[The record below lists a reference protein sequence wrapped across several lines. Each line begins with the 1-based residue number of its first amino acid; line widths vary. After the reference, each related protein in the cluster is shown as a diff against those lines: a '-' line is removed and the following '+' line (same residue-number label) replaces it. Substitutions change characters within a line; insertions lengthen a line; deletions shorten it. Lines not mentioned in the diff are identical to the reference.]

1 MLRIW
6 PVKITTDT
14 GRFVFINRILIW
26 GDLMEVL
33 QGYANHMRLVLP
45 LLLRGAVYTVEITAA
60 SVFFGIIIGL
70 IMSLG
75 KMSKNAFFRIPSIMY
90 IDFIR
95 GTPLMVQIL
104 LFYYGISG
112 LLAQLTGGPVRF
124 EPLLSGVVVYSL
136 NSGAYVAEIFRAGI
150 QSIDIGQTEAARS
163 LGMTQGMA
171 MRHVI
176 LPQAFRR
183 IIPPLGNEFITL
195 LKDSSLLSIIG
206 VMELLQSGR
215 LYVARTYAS
224 FPVYIMVSLVYL
236 VMTLG
241 ITRLVT
247 WGERRLK
254 ISDRSEGAL

>member
-1 MLRIW
+1 
-6 PVKITTDT
+6 
-14 GRFVFINRILIW
+14 
-26 GDLMEVL
+26 MEVL
-33 QGYANHMRLVLP
+33 QGYIGHMVSVLP
-45 LLLRGAVYTVEITAA
+45 LLLKGAVYTVEITAA

-70 IMSLG
+70 MMSLG
-75 KMSKNAFFRIPSIMY
+75 KMSKNALIRIPSIMY

-124 EPLLSGVVVYSL
+124 EPLFSGVVVYSL

-150 QSIDIGQTEAARS
+150 QSIDIGQSEAARS

-171 MRHVI
+171 MRYVI

-195 LKDSSLLSIIG
+195 LKDSSLLSVIG
-206 VMELLQSGR
+206 VMELLQNGR

-224 FPVYIMVSLVYL
+224 FPVYIMVSFVYL
-236 VMTLG
+236 AMTLG
-241 ITRLVT
+241 ITRLVS
-247 WGERRLK
+247 WGERRLEV
-254 ISDRSEGAL
+254 SDRSEGAL